1 MRQNEDGK
9 TVAAMDV
16 LLPKVGEVIGGS
28 QREERLEYL
37 DKMIEEKVGEVESTS
52 FHSCMS
58 KRDLLFALMVPM
70 NDLVAPIGFG

>member
-37 DKMIEEKVGEVESTS
+37 DKMIEEKVGEMESTS
-52 FHSCMS
+52 FHSFSCQ
-58 KRDLLFALMVPM
+58 REICCLH
-70 NDLVAPIGFG
+70 